1 MVPLYPRF
9 VPLAL
14 KKGDFS
20 CSATRWIDI
29 FDLPGI
35 HDPVQKANHRIGLP
49 PQAEILPM
57 PEPAP
62 LALPDPATLIRTIRG
77 QRVIL
82 DSDLAKIYGVPTF
95 RFNEAV
101 KRNRDRFP
109 EDFLFQLTR
118 EEFSA
123 LTSQFAILKPGRGQ
137 HRKYAPFAFTE
148 HGALQ
153 AANVL
158 NSPKACTMSIYVIR
172 AFIRMREELSANQAI
187 AKRLAEIDNTLLT
200 HDAALRDLYQKIRP
214 LLLPPPDPPRPKIGF
229 KADD

>member
-1 MVPLYPRF
+1 MS
-9 VPLAL
+9 
-14 KKGDFS
+14 K
-20 CSATRWIDI
+20 
-29 FDLPGI
+29 
-35 HDPVQKANHRIGLP
+35 PV
-49 PQAEILPM
+49 
-57 PEPAP
+57 P
-62 LALPDPATLIRTIRG
+62 LALPDPATFIRTIRG

-109 EDFLFQLTR
+109 KDFLFQLTH

-123 LTSQFAILKPGRGQ
+123 LTSQIAILKPGRGQ

-172 AFIRMREELSANQAI
+172 AFVRMREELSANQAI
-187 AKRLAEIDNTLLT
+187 AKRLAEIDNTLFT

-214 LLLPPPDPPRPKIGF
+214 LLLPPPDPPRRKIGF
-229 KADD
+229 KTDD

>member
-1 MVPLYPRF
+1 LCAAANLNTDSKPTSIP
-9 VPLAL
+9 
-14 KKGDFS
+14 G
-20 CSATRWIDI
+20 SAII
-29 FDLPGI
+29 
-35 HDPVQKANHRIGLP
+35 
-49 PQAEILPM
+49 
-57 PEPAP
+57 
-62 LALPDPATLIRTIRG
+62 ALPDPVTFIRTIRG
-77 QRVIL
+77 RRVIL

-137 HRKYAPFAFTE
+137 HRKYTPFAFTE

-214 LLLPPPDPPRPKIGF
+214 LLLPPQDPPRRKIGF
-229 KADD
+229 KTDS

>member
-9 VPLAL
+9 APLAL

-20 CSATRWIDI
+20 CSGTRWIDI

-35 HDPVQKANHRIGLP
+35 YDPVQKANHRIGLP
-49 PQAEILPM
+49 PQAEILTM

-137 HRKYAPFAFTE
+137 HRKYALFAFTE
-148 HGALQ
+148 HCA
-153 AANVL
+153 
-158 NSPKACTMSIYVIR
+158 
-172 AFIRMREELSANQAI
+172 
-187 AKRLAEIDNTLLT
+187 
-200 HDAALRDLYQKIRP
+200 
-214 LLLPPPDPPRPKIGF
+214 IGF
-229 KADD
+229 KTTE